1 MTDINSENPIAHL
14 QQLWQRLH
22 KLPGGRWLFSHILG
36 WIVPYSGTIGAKV
49 IILKP
54 GYAQLQLRDHRR
66 VRNHLNSIHAIALT
80 NLGEYTSGLAM
91 LGTLSK
97 STRGI
102 PIKISIEFYK
112 KARGVLIAES
122 SCTPPIVTED
132 TDFEVYTDIKDSE
145 DDVVA
150 RTTVNWRLS
159 PLPST
164 PVE

>member
-1 MTDINSENPIAHL
+1 MGNINNDNPIARL
-14 QQLWQRLH
+14 QRLWSRLH

-36 WIVPYSGTIGAKV
+36 WIVPYSGSISAKV
-49 IILKP
+49 IRLEP

-91 LGTLSK
+91 LGTLSE

-102 PIKISIEFYK
+102 PTKISIEFYK
-112 KARGVLIAES
+112 KARGVLLAES
-122 SCTPPIVTED
+122 NCTPPIITED

-145 DDVVA
+145 GDVVA

-159 PLPST
+159 PLPS
-164 PVE
+164 ESI

>member
-1 MTDINSENPIAHL
+1 MSDINDDNPIARL
-14 QQLWQRLH
+14 QKLWFRLH
-22 KLPGGRWLFSHILG
+22 KLPGGRWLFSHILS
-36 WIVPYSGTIGAKV
+36 WIVPYSGSIGAKV
-49 IILKP
+49 VTLKL
-54 GYAQLQLRDHRR
+54 GYAQLQLRDRR
-66 VRNHLNSIHAIALT
+66 HVRNHLNSIHAIALT

-91 LGTLSK
+91 LGTLSE

-112 KARGVLIAES
+112 KARGVLLAES
-122 SCTPPIVTED
+122 ACSPPSVTED

-145 DDVVA
+145 GDVVA

-159 PLPST
+159 PLPNT